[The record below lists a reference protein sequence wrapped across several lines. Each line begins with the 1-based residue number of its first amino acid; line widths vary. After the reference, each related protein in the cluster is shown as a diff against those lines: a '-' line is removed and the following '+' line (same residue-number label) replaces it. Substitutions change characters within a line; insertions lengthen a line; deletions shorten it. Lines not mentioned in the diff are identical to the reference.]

1 MINQQQE
8 RTTATEFT
16 RDFYGQLQTHPQHIP
31 LSVTMT
37 PKRVPGWNRNLNIET
52 NKDVRERYLR
62 EKYGRFEHRLS
73 SMCCSHYR
81 RTSHSHLTCFSIHTI
96 EYRDKRGTRFVI
108 PHTHGLMGI
117 HADWWESLKPYLN
130 DSHQVKSDLI
140 KKFELKDSI
149 NQIQLKP
156 YNRCESPFEWEK
168 YMTKQI
174 KISQYSLEGSG
185 SFTTGIYK

>member
-1 MINQQQE
+1 MITQQQE

-16 RDFYGQLQTHPQHIP
+16 RDFYRQLNTHPHHIP
-31 LSVTMT
+31 LTVTMT
-37 PKRVPGWNRNLNIET
+37 PKRVPDWNRDLNIET

-62 EKYGRFEHRLS
+62 KQYGRFEHRLS
-73 SMCCSHYR
+73 YLCCPHYK
-81 RTSHSHLTCFSIHTI
+81 RTSHSHLSCFSIHTI
-96 EYRDKRGTRFVI
+96 EYKDKRGHRFVI

-117 HADWWESLKPYLN
+117 HKDWWESLNPYLN

-140 KKFELKDSI
+140 SKFGLKDSI

-156 YNRCESPFEWEK
+156 FNPFESPFEWEK

-174 KISQYSLEGSG
+174 VISQYSQEGSG

>member
-8 RTTATEFT
+8 RLTATEFT
-16 RDFYGQLQTHPQHIP
+16 RDFYRQLNTHPHHIP
-31 LSVTMT
+31 LTVTMT
-37 PKRVPGWNRNLNIET
+37 PKRVPGWNRELNIET

-62 EKYGRFEHRLS
+62 KQYGRFEHRLS
-73 SMCCSHYR
+73 SLCCSHYQ
-81 RTSHSHLTCFSIHTI
+81 RTSHSHLSCFSIQTI
-96 EYRDKRGTRFVI
+96 EYKDKRGIRFVI

-117 HADWWESLKPYLN
+117 HKDWWESLKPYLN

-140 KKFELKDSI
+140 SKFGLKDSI

-156 YNRCESPFEWEK
+156 FNPLESPFEWEK

-174 KISQYSLEGSG
+174 VISQYSQEGSG